1 MPYNLREGSRL
12 ILPKTK
18 FSHVGINSVRFP
30 GNLLWNNLP
39 MSVKNCQSLNSFKL
53 ELKNLE
59 NILMIISQFY

>member
-18 FSHVGINSVRFP
+18 FSHVGINSVRFL

-39 MSVKNCQSLNSFKL
+39 MSIKNCQSLNNFKL